1 MVALFIVL
9 NQTDYLEDILAKFV
23 HLGVTGATIIDS
35 QGMASAIV
43 HGGIQSIPLFGSLKS
58 VLAGSS
64 PYNKTIFTVINDPNL
79 LRATMDSVK
88 QLLRRNGR
96 AGAGFMFTVPVGEI
110 ENLGVS
116 SDTE

>member
-23 HLGVTGATIIDS
+23 HLGVGGATILDS

-58 VLAGSS
+58 ILEGTS
-64 PYNKTIFTVINDPNL
+64 PYNKTIFTVISNDEL
-79 LRATMDSVK
+79 LKATMDELKFMLKRVNK
-88 QLLRRNGR
+88 P
-96 AGAGFMFTVPVGEI
+96 AAGFMFTVPVGDMVT
-110 ENLGVS
+110 LGGNK
-116 SDTE
+116 E